1 MNVVTI
7 SEAKKLL
14 ISEKHYVLFRLP
26 NEKTAHL
33 VAANHIHAYDTIPS
47 DWSQLRN
54 SFVFAP
60 FSTGKE
66 QFLAIPSEKSHLI
79 EIAGKPMKALESLPT
94 ESTPTSEYRQAFK
107 AFSSAIRSRR
117 FQKLVLSRSCD
128 IAIPTQDPIDLFEK
142 AALAYPNAMV
152 YLFHSPQTGH
162 WLGVSPELLIAGD
175 DIQLRTIAL
184 AGTLR
189 NNGGTIP
196 IENWGEKE
204 RLEQHIVADYI
215 RDRIAGFG
223 TCKDEWGP
231 YSINAGHLSHL
242 RTDFYFQVEE
252 ERRADFISAIHPTP
266 AVCGLPK
273 EESIAFIQQ
282 HEGYDRGYYAGF
294 LGMVEDSSRMELYVN
309 LRCMRFD
316 EKSATLYA
324 GGGILSTSDLT
335 SEWMETEEKMNT
347 LKRILFQ

>member
-1 MNVVTI
+1 MTI

-204 RLEQHIVADYI
+204 RLEQRIVADYI

-231 YSINAGHLSHL
+231 YSKCGPPLPPSDRFLFSSGGGTTSRFHL
-242 RTDFYFQVEE
+242 RHPSDTCGLRTPQRGVH
-252 ERRADFISAIHPTP
+252 RLHPTTRR
-266 AVCGLPK
+266 VRQRLLCRLFRHGGRLLPN
-273 EESIAFIQQ
+273 
-282 HEGYDRGYYAGF
+282 GT
-294 LGMVEDSSRMELYVN
+294 
-309 LRCMRFD
+309 LRQPPLHALR
-316 EKSATLYA
+316 
-324 GGGILSTSDLT
+324 
-335 SEWMETEEKMNT
+335 
-347 LKRILFQ
+347 

>member
-1 MNVVTI
+1 MTI

-26 NEKTAHL
+26 NEKAARL
-33 VAANHIHAYDTIPS
+33 VAANHIHAYDTLPS

-60 FSTGKE
+60 FSTE
-66 QFLAIPSEKSHLI
+66 RERFLAIPSEKSHLI
-79 EIAGKPMKALESLPT
+79 EIERKPQEPKESLPT
-94 ESTPTSEYRQAFK
+94 ESTPSGEYTQAFE
-107 AFSSAIRSRR
+107 AFSAAIRRQK

-128 IAIPTQDPIDLFEK
+128 IAIPTQNPVDLFEK

-152 YLFHSPQTGH
+152 YLFHTPLTGH

-184 AGTLR
+184 AGTQR

-196 IENWGEKE
+196 LENWGEKE
-204 RLEQHIVADYI
+204 RLEQRIVADYI

-242 RTDFYFQVEE
+242 RTDFYFQVDES
-252 ERRADFISAIHPTP
+252 RRADFISAIHPTP

-282 HEGYDRGYYAGF
+282 HEGYDRSYYAGF
-294 LGMVEDSSRMELYVN
+294 LGMVEDSSQMELYVN

-324 GGGILSTSDLT
+324 GGGILSTSDLA
-335 SEWMETEEKMNT
+335 SEWIETEEKMNT
-347 LKRILFQ
+347 LKRILF